1 MAGAAAMATAPM
13 PALPRRA
20 YIARAVRHGER
31 GGGRMREYEDVY
43 VEVDGGRLAVR
54 RWPGTTDAADTT
66 GARVVLAVHGIAGNG
81 LSWAAVAE
89 ALGGIEVIAPDLRG
103 RGLSRDVTGTSSM
116 ARHADDLLA
125 VLAHFGVDR
134 AVLAGH
140 SMGGFIGCVAARRD
154 PDRYSHLVLVD
165 GGLGFPVPADTD
177 IDAVLLAVIGPAMRK
192 LDLEFA
198 DRAAY
203 HAFWAA
209 HPAFAE
215 LRGPAVEAHVEAYL
229 DRDLTGEEP
238 HLRSACRAAAIRQD
252 AEDELRSPEVFA
264 AIHELTVPTRLL
276 WAERGLMNEPVGLYA
291 PEVIE
296 HSGLH
301 KEGVAPHFVPD
312 VNHYSLVLG
321 ATGARTVAAHLKDAV
336 LG

>member
-1 MAGAAAMATAPM
+1 
-13 PALPRRA
+13 
-20 YIARAVRHGER
+20 
-31 GGGRMREYEDVY
+31 MRKYEDVY

-54 RWPGTTDAADTT
+54 RWPGAAETDMYQGKSA
-66 GARVVLAVHGIAGNG
+66 GVVLAVHGIASNG

-89 ALGGIEVIAPDLRG
+89 ALGDIELIAPDLRG
-103 RGLSRDVTGTSSM
+103 RGLSRDVAGTTSM
-116 ARHADDLLA
+116 ARHADDLAA
-125 VLAHFGVDR
+125 VLDHFGVER

-140 SMGGFIGCVAARRD
+140 SMGGFVGCVAARRD
-154 PDRYSHLVLVD
+154 PDRYSRLVLVD

-177 IDAVLLAVIGPAMRK
+177 IGAVLLAVIGPAMRK

-209 HPAFAE
+209 HPSFAE
-215 LRGPAVEAHVEAYL
+215 LRGPAVEAHVKAYVAAYL
-229 DRDLTGEEP
+229 DRDLIGEEP
-238 HLRSACRAAAIRQD
+238 HLRSACRAAAIRED

-301 KEGVAPHFVPD
+301 KEGVALLFVPD

-336 LG
+336 LR